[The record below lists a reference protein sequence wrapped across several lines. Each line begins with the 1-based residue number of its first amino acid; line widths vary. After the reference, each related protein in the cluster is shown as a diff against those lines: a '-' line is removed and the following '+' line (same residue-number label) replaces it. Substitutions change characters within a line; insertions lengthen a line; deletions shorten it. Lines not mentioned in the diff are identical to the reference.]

1 MGFKTLH
8 AARRPWGYMGFEG
21 HVDVTNQKEEPELS
35 DSGSYSEAVSS
46 LLFPPPPPRPAAVPS
61 ISLVSE
67 TAPEI

>member
-21 HVDVTNQKEEPELS
+21 HVDVANQKKELELS
-35 DSGSYSEAVSS
+35 DSGSYSESVSS
-46 LLFPPPPPRPAAVPS
+46 PPPHPQPAAVPS

-67 TAPEI
+67 TATEI

>member
-21 HVDVTNQKEEPELS
+21 HVDVANQKKEPELS
-35 DSGSYSEAVSS
+35 DSGSYSEAV
-46 LLFPPPPPRPAAVPS
+46 PPPPPRPAAVPS